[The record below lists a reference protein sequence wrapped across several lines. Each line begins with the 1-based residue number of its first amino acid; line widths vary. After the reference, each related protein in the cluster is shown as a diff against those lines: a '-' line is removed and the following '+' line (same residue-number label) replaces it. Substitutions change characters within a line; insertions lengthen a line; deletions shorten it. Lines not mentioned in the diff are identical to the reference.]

1 MRTKFKAAF
10 VSLFLIASSAQARDV
25 EMAWE
30 KAMVYTPTDSS
41 LTKMSELEL
50 NGSHPS
56 KAVRTRFHRPTSI
69 VSKRLLM

>member
-1 MRTKFKAAF
+1 MRTKLKAAF

-41 LTKMSELEL
+41 LTKMS
-50 NGSHPS
+50 
-56 KAVRTRFHRPTSI
+56 
-69 VSKRLLM
+69 